1 MRTDLH
7 LRSASFALL
16 SLLSSVFT
24 AGAQTIDDDLP
35 LPRWDQR
42 PPLVNGAP
50 VPLGPG
56 SQFNSLLPGESLV
69 PSLPEDPGA
78 LQFGP
83 RLMDTPSSLNP
94 QFGATDL
101 SLFLP
106 GSLLQQARPAQ
117 TPRVPTPVMALKDLP
132 ADIIASLDDSP
143 ANDYLIDPQNLV
155 PEIARADIER
165 LLEFHNS
172 DARIRLHILV
182 LDADQKLPD
191 TLDPAT
197 IAHGALGRQ
206 HSCLAIYPLG
216 EPWRARVLLSRPLHA
231 AAKPDMLMDMVADCI
246 RDAQEADEPMEQFH
260 RYTVRLSTRL
270 FWLQKSIPTTP
281 ASQAASP
288 TLREVTA
295 GGESPA
301 PLYLWLNSPVTKIVL
316 SGIAVLGL
324 GWLLLRK
331 VIKPRLA
338 RQAGSEVWML
348 PEHETKARLGGA
360 FSAGAGAAL
369 SYKKV

>member
-1 MRTDLH
+1 MRIDLQ
-7 LRSASFALL
+7 LRRASFALL
-16 SLLSSVFT
+16 SLLGAAVTSS
-24 AGAQTIDDDLP
+24 AQSIDEELP

-50 VPLGPG
+50 IPQEPG

-69 PSLPEDPGA
+69 PSLPQDPGA

-106 GSLLQQARPAQ
+106 GNLLQQARPAQ
-117 TPRVPTPVMALKDLP
+117 APRVPTPVMALKDLP
-132 ADIIASLDDSP
+132 AEIIASLDDSP

-165 LLEFHNS
+165 LLEFHHS

-191 TLDPAT
+191 SLDPAT

-206 HSCLAIYPLG
+206 HSCLAIFPLG

-231 AAKPDMLMDMVADCI
+231 AAKPDLLMDMVADCI
-246 RDAQEADEPMEQFH
+246 RDAQEADDPMEQFH

-270 FWLQKSIPTTP
+270 FWLEKSIPTTP
-281 ASQAASP
+281 FPKTAGPS
-288 TLREVTA
+288 LREVTG
-295 GGESPA
+295 GGEAPTPLFQWLTSPI
-301 PLYLWLNSPVTKIVL
+301 TKVVL
-316 SGIAVLGL
+316 SSMAVLGL

-331 VIKPRLA
+331 MMKR
-338 RQAGSEVWML
+338 RQQGQANSQVWML
-348 PEHETKARLGGA
+348 PEPEIKPRLGGA
-360 FSAGAGAAL
+360 FSAGAGAAM
-369 SYKKV
+369 SFKG